1 MNLFQAI
8 ETRYSHK
15 ETFLP
20 NPIPLANLQR
30 IAHAGL
36 AAPSGNNSQQVK
48 LVILPDRAAVEPFY
62 GIHQNKALQTAPA
75 GIALLTDNAMVDER
89 KRRWNFEKEDY
100 AAACQNM
107 LLAATALGYASLW
120 LDSPFFDEGKQN
132 AALALLNAPEGCHLY
147 ALLPIGL
154 PNGEGTRREKLPYE
168 ERLFYG
174 KF

>member
-1 MNLFQAI
+1 LNLFQAI

-20 NPIPLANLQR
+20 NPIPLADLQR
-30 IAHAGL
+30 IAHSGL
-36 AAPSGNNSQQVK
+36 AAPSGDNSQQVK

-62 GIHQNKALQTAPA
+62 GIHQNKALQTA
-75 GIALLTDNAMVDER
+75 
-89 KRRWNFEKEDY
+89 
-100 AAACQNM
+100 
-107 LLAATALGYASLW
+107 TALGYASLW
-120 LDSPFFDEGKQN
+120 LDSPFFDEGKQQ
-132 AALALLNAPEGCHLY
+132 AALALLNAPKTCHLY
-147 ALLPIGL
+147 ALLPVGL